1 MKREQW
7 SEFNKVY
14 VGVVENPGMTYNIL
28 EIFNIEVYFSLKVP
42 PLEGNLCLLE
52 EIEEGELFEL
62 VESGKDWLIK
72 WFLEIYMWDPMDVD
86 NERLTWLR
94 VHVFLDHMFTQDV
107 LWEKREHSKSIDDV
121 NGEQMGKSMAGPIK
135 SIKRNLRPRKI
146 MSLDVKGNSNQ
157 SKCRPSRFP
166 GLPKFNVGGS

>member
-1 MKREQW
+1 MSLLATKLDNIFLRDNKIYVNLPRFERKVHLQPFMKREQW
-7 SEFNKVY
+7 SEFNKAY

-28 EIFNIEVYFSLKVP
+28 EIFNIEFYFSLKVT

-62 VESGKDWLIK
+62 VESRKDWLIK

-94 VHVFLDHMFTQDV
+94 VYGIPCH
-107 LWEKREHSKSIDDV
+107 
-121 NGEQMGKSMAGPIK
+121 A
-135 SIKRNLRPRKI
+135 
-146 MSLDVKGNSNQ
+146 
-157 SKCRPSRFP
+157 
-166 GLPKFNVGGS
+166 